1 MMLTAKG
8 SEYDKVVG
16 LDMGAD
22 DYMTKPFGMMEL
34 IARVKALCAAQR
46 SRVRMT
52 TSIPLI
58 SAASVL
64 FHLSIP
70 SK

>member
-16 LDMGAD
+16 LDTGAD

-34 IARVKALCAAQR
+34 IARVKALLR
-46 SRVRMT
+46 RTKEPEKMT
-52 TSIPLI
+52 AIPLI
-58 SAASVL
+58 SAASAL